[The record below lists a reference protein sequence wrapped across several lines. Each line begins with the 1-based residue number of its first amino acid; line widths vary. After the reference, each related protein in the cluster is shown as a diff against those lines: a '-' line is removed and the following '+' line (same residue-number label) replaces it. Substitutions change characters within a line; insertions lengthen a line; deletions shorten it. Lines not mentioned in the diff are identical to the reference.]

1 VVNDFKEAVFAMTL
15 LPRDRIPSYEA
26 PEPKAS
32 RPKPRA
38 KVVRIPSSD
47 DDNELGMDVD
57 LVEEANRDE
66 EEDSPVGKGKGKAVQ
81 KRPLQES
88 PSRDESIAKRTRG
101 SVRTTETEEVIE
113 LDDLSVVEET
123 VVDVQRLPAI
133 RGQVRGRVLVS

>member
-26 PEPKAS
+26 PEPKPS
-32 RPKPRA
+32 RPKPQA

-47 DDNELGMDVD
+47 DDNEVGMDVD
-57 LVEEANRDE
+57 LVKEVNRDE
-66 EEDSPVGKGKGKAVQ
+66 RETPIGKGKGKAVQ

-101 SVRTTETEEVIE
+101 STKNSEVEQAAE
-113 LDDLSVVEET
+113 LGKLSVVEET
-123 VVDVQRLPAI
+123 PVNLQEYPAL
-133 RGQVRGRVLVS
+133 RDQVSLRVLAS